1 MKRRERESY
10 LSKSLDKRKAQLA
23 NLFRGKTALTHTPFL
38 NDPRNLDI
46 RYFIEHHF
54 ILEDGKPMK
63 LYPEEKGSLLN
74 PVYPPDGS
82 RPFSVAIWGLPR
94 KAGKSTLSAAC
105 GLWELLFS
113 DKIYGTL
120 EPEIYCLAK
129 SRDQA
134 RIIFGKIVKAARRSP
149 EIKAVL
155 KIYRDRMVNESN
167 GGVLRTLSAD
177 RDLQEGLN
185 ASMVLLDEA
194 SISEWNLWIT
204 MLTST
209 LMREGSGQKP
219 ISLLTTTAGHNP
231 ASQFHR
237 YFEKCS
243 LGNEIRTYYYWGSKN
258 TAPWMTDEVRE
269 QFEANLSPAEKSRY
283 LYNEWVLGENAFVT
297 ADDISRCLD
306 PRLQPQ
312 YAGKQGIKYV
322 CALDIGLR
330 GDRTCC
336 LVCHASDN
344 TIVVDQFRT
353 FAGTPKKPVLFDEI
367 MEHLQSIHSLFN
379 NPVFVIDL
387 WQAEMLVQKL
397 KSMSYKVEEFQP
409 TSSAMYRLSG
419 NLYSLVHNGTI
430 KFWKDEQLI
439 NELQSVIAIQ
449 KSSGIRIEHRSGQFS
464 DIVISLGMAAME
476 ITKKPWWKR
485 SGKPGVI
492 VGPQKFDSK
501 AAVAVGPSPYF
512 GGAKPNFHDS
522 KNYISQPSGSRYKD
536 PTLPGGTG
544 GYERPGKAW
553 PPPSKIDYDQE

>member
-1 MKRRERESY
+1 MSKDKTKRQH
-10 LSKSLDKRKAQLA
+10 SLR
-23 NLFRGKTALTHTPFL
+23 NLFRGKTAETNTAFL

-46 RYFIEHHF
+46 RYFIENHF
-54 ILEDGKPMK
+54 IVEDGKPMK
-63 LYPEEKGSLLN
+63 LYPEERQKLLN

-94 KAGKSTLSAAC
+94 KAGKSTLSASA

-120 EPEIYCLAK
+120 EPEIYCLAA

-134 RIIFGKIVKAARRSP
+134 RIIFSKIVKAARRSP
-149 EIKAVL
+149 EINRVL
-155 KIYRDRMVNESN
+155 KIYRDRIENESN
-167 GGVLRTLSAD
+167 GGCLKTLSAD

-185 ASMVLLDEA
+185 PSMVLLDEA
-194 SISEWNLWIT
+194 SISEWSLWVT
-204 MLTST
+204 MLTGT

-219 ISLLTTTAGHNP
+219 LCLLTTTAGHNV

-243 LGNEIRTYYYWGSKN
+243 LGKKVRTYYYWGSKN
-258 TAPWMTDEVRE
+258 TAPWMTDKVRE
-269 QFEANLSPAEKSRY
+269 QFEANLSPAEISRY
-283 LYNEWVLGENAFVT
+283 LYNEWVVGENAFIT

-306 PRLQPQ
+306 PRLISQ

-336 LVCHASDN
+336 LVCHPAGND
-344 TIVVDQFRT
+344 IVVDQFRT

-367 MEHLQSIHSLFN
+367 MEHLQSIHSLFY
-379 NPVFVIDL
+379 NPIFIVDL

-397 KSMSYKVEEFQP
+397 KSMSYKIEEFQP

-419 NLYSLVHNGTI
+419 NLYSLVHNGRI

-464 DIVISLGMAAME
+464 DIVISLGMAAQE
-476 ITKKPWWKR
+476 ITKKPWWVRK
-485 SGKPGVI
+485 SKPGVV
-492 VGPQKFDSK
+492 VGRKTYDSK
-501 AAVAVGPSPYF
+501 TGVSMGPSPYF
-512 GGAKPNFHDS
+512 GNKKADFHDS
-522 KNYISQPSGSRYKD
+522 KNYIPQPMRSKYHD
-536 PTLPGGTG
+536 PTLPGSRD
-544 GYERPGKAW
+544 GYIRSPRGRPM
-553 PPPSKIDYDQE
+553 KIDYEE